1 MNKVILTVVGTR
13 PNFIKITQLDKAFS
27 LYPGLKHVLVHTGQ
41 HFDANMSTVF
51 FDQLNIRTPDLYLN
65 IEEREPAKQIGH
77 IIIELSKAIELY
89 RPDLMLVVGDVN
101 STMAAAIAAN
111 KKGVKFAHLE
121 SGLRSFDKSMPEEHN
136 RIVTDSLADY
146 FFITEQSGYDHLLAE
161 GHSTDKLLFVGNTM
175 IDTLVAFESEIQKSE
190 ILNEL
195 GLKPKQFVLM
205 TMHRPANVDV
215 KHELEKLLHL
225 INFITADFDVVFPIH
240 PRTMQKIKEFD
251 LDGIIQ
257 ENNRIKFL
265 PPLDYLAF
273 QKLVADCK
281 FVVTDSGGI
290 QEETT
295 FRQIPC
301 LTLRPN
307 TERPS
312 TVTIGTNTLLPF
324 DVSLLEQYIQAII
337 NGSYKQGQIPPMW
350 DGKASERIA
359 ASIVTQILQ

>member
-1 MNKVILTVVGTR
+1 MQKTILTVVGTR

-27 LYPGLKHVLVHTGQ
+27 KYPQIKHVLVHTGQ
-41 HFDANMSTVF
+41 HFDDNMSKVF
-51 FDQLNIRTPDLYLN
+51 FDQLKIRTPDLYLN

-77 IIIELSKAIELY
+77 IIIELAKAIEIY
-89 RPDLMLVVGDVN
+89 QPDLLLVVGDVN

-111 KKGVKFAHLE
+111 KKGVKLAHLE

-136 RIVTDSLADY
+136 RVITDAISDY
-146 FFITEQSGYDHLLAE
+146 FFITEQSGYDHLLSE
-161 GHSTDKLLFVGNTM
+161 GHSAEKLLFVGNTM
-175 IDTLVAFESEIQKSE
+175 IDTLAAFDADIQRNTIVE
-190 ILNEL
+190 EL
-195 GLKPKQFVLM
+195 GLKAKQFVLM

-215 KHELEKLLHL
+215 KEELEKLLHL
-225 INFITADFDVVFPIH
+225 INFISVDYDVVFPIH
-240 PRTMQKIKEFD
+240 PRTMQKIKAYGFEA
-251 LDGIIQ
+251 LIS
-257 ENNRIKFL
+257 ENKRIRFL

-295 FRQIPC
+295 YRQIPC

-312 TVTIGTNTLLPF
+312 TVLLGTNTLLPF
-324 DVSLLEQYIQAII
+324 DVSLLEENINAIKSG
-337 NGSYKQGQIPPMW
+337 NYKTGNIPPLW
-350 DGKASERIA
+350 DGKASERIVD
-359 ASIVTQILQ
+359 SIVTKIL

>member
-1 MNKVILTVVGTR
+1 MSRTILTVVGTR
-13 PNFIKITQLDKAFS
+13 PNFIKITQLDKAFAK
-27 LYPGLKHVLVHTGQ
+27 YPDLKHVLVHTGQ
-41 HFDANMSTVF
+41 HFDDNMSKVF
-51 FDQLNIRTPDLYLN
+51 FDQLQIRTPDLYLN

-89 RPDLMLVVGDVN
+89 QPDLMLVVGDVN

-121 SGLRSFDKSMPEEHN
+121 SGLRSFDKTMPEEHN
-136 RIVTDSLADY
+136 RVITDAIADY

-161 GHSTDKLLFVGNTM
+161 GHSADKLLFVGNTM
-175 IDTLVAFESEIQKSE
+175 IDTLVAFDTEIQKSE
-190 ILNEL
+190 ILSEL

-215 KHELEKLLHL
+215 REELEKLLHL

-240 PRTMQKIKEFD
+240 PRTMQKIKAFGFE
-251 LDGIIQ
+251 GMIN
-257 ENNRIKFL
+257 ENKRIKFL

-312 TVTIGTNTLLPF
+312 TVTLGTNTLLPF
-324 DVSLLEQYIQAII
+324 DVTLLENNI
-337 NGSYKQGQIPPMW
+337 NTIKDGSYKEGKIPPFW

-359 ASIVTQILQ
+359 ASIVTHILS

>member
-1 MNKVILTVVGTR
+1 MQKTILTVVGTR

-27 LYPGLKHVLVHTGQ
+27 KYPQIKHVLVHTGQ
-41 HFDANMSTVF
+41 HFDDNMSKVF
-51 FDQLNIRTPDLYLN
+51 FDQLKIRTPDLYLN

-77 IIIELSKAIELY
+77 IIIELTKAIEIY
-89 RPDLMLVVGDVN
+89 QPDLLLVVGDVN

-111 KKGVKFAHLE
+111 KKGVKLAHLE

-136 RIVTDSLADY
+136 RVITDAISDC
-146 FFITEQSGYDHLLAE
+146 FFITEQSGYDHLLSE
-161 GHSTDKLLFVGNTM
+161 GHSAEKLLFVGNTM
-175 IDTLVAFESEIQKSE
+175 IDTLAAFDADIQRNTIVE
-190 ILNEL
+190 EL
-195 GLKPKQFVLM
+195 GLKAKQFVLM

-215 KHELEKLLHL
+215 KEELEKLLHL
-225 INFITADFDVVFPIH
+225 INFISVDYDVVFPIH
-240 PRTMQKIKEFD
+240 PRTMQKIKAYGFEA
-251 LDGIIQ
+251 LIS
-257 ENNRIKFL
+257 ENKRIRFL

-295 FRQIPC
+295 YRQIPC

-312 TVTIGTNTLLPF
+312 TVLLGTNTLLPF
-324 DVSLLEQYIQAII
+324 DVSLLEENINAIKSG
-337 NGSYKQGQIPPMW
+337 NYKTGNIPPLW
-350 DGKASERIA
+350 DGKASERIVD
-359 ASIVTQILQ
+359 SIVTKIL